1 MTVQKDITIVGGGV
15 VGMLLAIALARLS
28 HRTLLIEKS
37 MPKQDQRSIVLSY
50 SAVSVINALGIWAHI
65 KNHVA
70 YIEHVHVS
78 EKKAYGQFHLDKEDE
93 GLPFLGVVIKMH
105 RLLAALMTKLQS
117 LQQIETLFGCSVQK
131 VEQASESRCGLTVTN
146 QDNQIIDVRS
156 QLIIAA
162 DGTHSSIKNALGIN
176 SKFHDYD
183 QSALVFDLELK
194 RGHQNWAYER
204 FINDGSIIAMLPMIG
219 NNASCVWALPHPQAQ
234 SIAEQPKDKIL
245 QLLQEVF
252 GYRLGKFCSTQQP
265 QLFPL
270 ALVQAES
277 LYQGNVLLFGNA
289 AHFLHPV
296 SAQGLNLSIRDV
308 GILYD
313 LIAEQPHG
321 SLSADNIYPQ
331 YEKIRSND
339 HQRTAMITH
348 RLVDVFARESLIYKS
363 LRRMGI
369 NILQHTPLAK
379 KSLSHLMMGKL
390 NYGSSLMQH
399 NVGFK

>member
-1 MTVQKDITIVGGGV
+1 M
-15 VGMLLAIALARLS
+15 
-28 HRTLLIEKS
+28 
-37 MPKQDQRSIVLSY
+37 
-50 SAVSVINALGIWAHI
+50 
-65 KNHVA
+65 
-70 YIEHVHVS
+70 
-78 EKKAYGQFHLDKEDE
+78 
-93 GLPFLGVVIKMH
+93 
-105 RLLAALMTKLQS
+105 
-117 LQQIETLFGCSVQK
+117 
-131 VEQASESRCGLTVTN
+131 
-146 QDNQIIDVRS
+146 
-156 QLIIAA
+156 
-162 DGTHSSIKNALGIN
+162 
-176 SKFHDYD
+176 
-183 QSALVFDLELK
+183 
-194 RGHQNWAYER
+194 
-204 FINDGSIIAMLPMIG
+204 
-219 NNASCVWALPHPQAQ
+219 
-234 SIAEQPKDKIL
+234 
-245 QLLQEVF
+245 
-252 GYRLGKFCSTQQP
+252 QQP
-265 QLFPL
+265 QAFPL

-313 LIAEQPHG
+313 LIAEQPRG
-321 SLSADNIYPQ
+321 NLLVDNIYPQ

-399 NVGFK
+399 NVSFK